1 MPKIRLN
8 KATKEFNIS
17 IPRAIEFL
25 QAKGFNIAEGNPNVL
40 LEDDAYMALE
50 AEFAVD
56 GKQKRAQYGQNR
68 RRGKHRLFKKI
79 YTAYEGQVFCFIG
92 EDF

>member
-40 LEDDAYMALE
+40 LEDDAYM
-50 AEFAVD
+50 EFAVD
-56 GKQKRAQYGQNR
+56 GKQKRAS
-68 RRGKHRLFKKI
+68 
-79 YTAYEGQVFCFIG
+79 
-92 EDF
+92 

>member
-40 LEDDAYMALE
+40 LEDDAYTALE

-56 GKQKRAQYGQNR
+56 GKQKRASQEVVIT
-68 RRGKHRLFKKI
+68 K
-79 YTAYEGQVFCFIG
+79 V
-92 EDF
+92 

>member
-56 GKQKRAQYGQNR
+56 GKQKRASQEVVIARSENTAR
-68 RRGKHRLFKKI
+68 RVKSRFFFNMI
-79 YTAYEGQVFCFIG
+79 FYV
-92 EDF
+92 